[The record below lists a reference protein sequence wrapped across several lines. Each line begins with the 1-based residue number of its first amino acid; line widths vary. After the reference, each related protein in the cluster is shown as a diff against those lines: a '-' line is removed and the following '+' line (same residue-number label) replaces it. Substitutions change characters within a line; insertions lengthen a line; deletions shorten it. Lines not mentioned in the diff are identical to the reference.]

1 MAAYS
6 AIIQGARQVMVVD
19 RHPKRLALAAQIG
32 AIPID
37 DSAVDPVEQVMDLTL
52 GFGADKGCECV
63 GWQAHDPE
71 GHEEPNATLNKL
83 VQSVR
88 ATGVLGVV
96 GVFVP
101 KDPKSPDPLMK
112 EGRIAFDFGA
122 FFAKG
127 LRLGSGQANVKAYN
141 RELRDLIH
149 SGRAAPSFVISHRL
163 ELDAAPDAYEH
174 FDARDDGWTKVVLKV
189 AA

>member
-1 MAAYS
+1 
-6 AIIQGARQVMVVD
+6 
-19 RHPKRLALAAQIG
+19 
-32 AIPID
+32 
-37 DSAVDPVEQVMDLTL
+37 
-52 GFGADKGCECV
+52 
-63 GWQAHDPE
+63 
-71 GHEEPNATLNKL
+71 
-83 VQSVR
+83 
-88 ATGVLGVV
+88 
-96 GVFVP
+96 
-101 KDPKSPDPLMK
+101 MK